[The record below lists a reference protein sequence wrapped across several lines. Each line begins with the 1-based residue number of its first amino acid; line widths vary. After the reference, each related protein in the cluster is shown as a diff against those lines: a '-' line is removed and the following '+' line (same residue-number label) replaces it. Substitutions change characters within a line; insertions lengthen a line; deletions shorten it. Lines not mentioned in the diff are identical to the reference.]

1 MKLFD
6 LLQAT
11 APSSISPYS
20 CKIHLAGW
28 NGKEHPLD
36 VYFRGDFDGWQA
48 WQTKRNFHREY
59 IISLI
64 NLDHANK
71 WLFVGIYSSSGYEE
85 KPYDGGKDYFYNT
98 TPVDG
103 YAELAGRLV
112 VTFQRSGRASYLDAE
127 RWADSLLVSELKE
140 EKLKIRD
147 FPGFNK
153 VCISKQELDT
163 IVRQELPGWKS
174 ALSNV
179 AGVYL
184 ITDKKNGK
192 LYVGSACG
200 EGGIWGRWSSYA
212 HNGHGGNVELRHLLK
227 SIGELHAQN
236 FQYTILEIADTHA
249 SKDDIVSR
257 ECYWKNVFISR
268 EFGYNKN

>member
-28 NGKEHPLD
+28 NGKENPLD
-36 VYFRGDFDGWQA
+36 VYFRDQFDDWQA
-48 WQTKRNFHREY
+48 WQSKRNFQREY

-64 NLDHANK
+64 NLDYGNK
-71 WLFVGIYSSSGYEE
+71 WLFVGLYRSDGYEE
-85 KPYDGGKDYFYNT
+85 KPYDGGMDYFYNT
-98 TPVDG
+98 TPVDE

-112 VTFQRSGRASYLDAE
+112 VSFQRSGRASYLNAE
-127 RWADSLLVSELKE
+127 RWAENLEVSELRS
-140 EKLKIRD
+140 EKMKIQD
-147 FPGFNK
+147 FPGFNR
-153 VCISKQELDT
+153 VRISKAQLDI
-163 IVRQELPGWKS
+163 IVRQGLPGWKS

-184 ITDKKNGK
+184 ITDLKNGK

-200 EGGIWGRWSSYA
+200 EGGIWSRWSCYA
-212 HNGHGGNVELRHLLK
+212 KTGHGGNIELRQLL
-227 SIGELHAQN
+227 STVGEERTKH

-249 SKDDIVSR
+249 SAEDVRAR
-257 ECYWKNVFISR
+257 ESYWKDVLTSR
-268 EFGYNKN
+268 QFGYNKN